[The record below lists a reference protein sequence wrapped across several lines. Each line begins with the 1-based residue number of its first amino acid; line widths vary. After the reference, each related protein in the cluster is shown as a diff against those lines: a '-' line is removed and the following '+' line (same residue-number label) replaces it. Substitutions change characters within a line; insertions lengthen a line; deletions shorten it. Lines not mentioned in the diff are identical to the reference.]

1 VAGAAQVA
9 GSGIYVAA
17 HPRGRAQV
25 AGAGAGP
32 HQDPSYQSGLRQ
44 HGRQLLQRKRRR

>member
-1 VAGAAQVA
+1 MAGAAQVA

-32 HQDPSYQSGLRQ
+32 HQDPSYQSGLRIQ
-44 HGRQLLQRKRRR
+44 I